1 MNIKPI
7 LFNTETVRAILDGR
21 KTVTRRVVKR
31 KGYDKEIHNS
41 QNNYACH
48 DLENL
53 YQIGIRNTNREYPQN
68 SVGVFSP
75 YQTGD
80 VLYVRETWNIC
91 NMNAEYNSITFIYR
105 AGKYESETVN
115 TVNVTSELFDK
126 YDRSMAENN
135 PEWRPSATMPKSAAR
150 IFLKVTDVRVERL
163 RDITEEQTLKE
174 GFIGIPCTH
183 ENAGEHGCTDCMNTG
198 WLEPPQLEF
207 MYTWDS
213 TIKKA
218 DLNKYGWLA
227 NPYVFVIEFER
238 CEKPERWCRK

>member
-1 MNIKPI
+1 
-7 LFNTETVRAILDGR
+7 
-21 KTVTRRVVKR
+21 
-31 KGYDKEIHNS
+31 
-41 QNNYACH
+41 
-48 DLENL
+48 
-53 YQIGIRNTNREYPQN
+53 
-68 SVGVFSP
+68 
-75 YQTGD
+75 
-80 VLYVRETWNIC
+80 
-91 NMNAEYNSITFIYR
+91 
-105 AGKYESETVN
+105 
-115 TVNVTSELFDK
+115 
-126 YDRSMAENN
+126 
-135 PEWRPSATMPKSAAR
+135 MPKEAAR

-163 RDITEEQTLKE
+163 QDITEEQALKE

-183 ENAGEHGCTDCMNTG
+183 ENVGEHGCTDCMNTG